1 MSATV
6 GSIEHDV
13 RVLLLDTDESNYRF
27 TSYDLF
33 CGIRD
38 GIKRL
43 NSVRPES
50 RYFGLALVLIDF
62 PSVDVDMTE
71 EEIATVRDT
80 VVLVEE
86 RWIEAV
92 VYYALHKAYLIDSTD
107 TANAALAADYL
118 NKFKE
123 IANT

>member
-1 MSATV
+1 MSVTV

-13 RVLLLDTDESNYRF
+13 RVLLLDTDELNYRF
-27 TSYDLF
+27 TPYDLF

-38 GIKRL
+38 GLKRL

-50 RYFGLALVLIDF
+50 RYFGLALVLIEF
-62 PSVDVDMTE
+62 PAIDKDMTPAE
-71 EEIATVRDT
+71 VKTVQDT
-80 VVLVEE
+80 ILLVED

>member
-1 MSATV
+1 MMS
-6 GSIEHDV
+6 GFCC
-13 RVLLLDTDESNYRF
+13 LTDESNYRF

-80 VVLVEE
+80 VVLVE
-86 RWIEAV
+86 
-92 VYYALHKAYLIDSTD
+92 ALDRGRCLLRGLQGVPD
-107 TANAALAADYL
+107 
-118 NKFKE
+118 
-123 IANT
+123 

>member
-92 VYYALHKAYLIDSTD
+92 VYYAVYKAYLIDSPD
-107 TANAALAADYL
+107 TANAALASDYL

>member
-1 MSATV
+1 MSVTV

-27 TSYDLF
+27 TPYDLF

-38 GIKRL
+38 GLKRL

-50 RYFGLALVLIDF
+50 RYFGLTLVLIEF
-62 PSVDVDMTE
+62 PAIDVDMTPA
-71 EEIATVRDT
+71 EIKTVQDT
-80 VVLVEE
+80 ILLVED

>member
-1 MSATV
+1 MSATI

-13 RVLLLDTDESNYRF
+13 RVLLLDTDESGYRF
-27 TSYDLF
+27 SSYNLF

-62 PSVDVDMTE
+62 PAVDVDMTA
-71 EEIATVRDT
+71 EEIETVRDT

-92 VYYALHKAYLIDSTD
+92 VFYALHKAYLIDSSD
-107 TANAALAADYL
+107 TANAALSADYL
-118 NKFKE
+118 KKFE
-123 IANT
+123 GIART